1 MKRKNVIRVVGG
13 LIAVFIVAFVALS
26 AYIYVTGGSGE
37 ASREVQARRV
47 EPDRRTDEEGVRE
60 GLPEDDQQEPEQSPF
75 IVYGAVAGQSEARF
89 LIDEVLRGEPKTV
102 VGRTDQVDGSI
113 AVRREPARIEI
124 GEFEINLRT
133 IATDDEMRDR
143 TIRGM
148 ILETNRDEFEFS
160 TFVPTAVTGVPGT
173 LAPGSSVELTVTG
186 DLTVRDVTR
195 SVDFDMTLRLL
206 SEDRIEGFATTRFTW
221 DEFEITIPYVGGDS
235 IVNAVD
241 DWVVIEMEFV
251 ALAEERS

>member
-173 LAPGSSVELTVTG
+173 LAAGSSVELTVTG